1 MLMEEFDVTNRTAID
16 VRYQETDQMGVVY
29 HANYLV
35 WFEIGRTKLIEQLG
49 FTYPELEAEGV
60 LLPVIDTRLTY
71 HQPARYGETVYVETV
86 IKQYKGVRL
95 TYDYVIKNEKDA
107 TLVTGYTEHTFVEK
121 GTFRPIRLRSINQKW
136 HNLLKDASKEGEVG
150 FWDYER

>member
-49 FTYPELEAEGV
+49 FTYVELENEGL
-60 LLPVIDTRLTY
+60 LLPVINVHASY
-71 HQPARYGETVYVETV
+71 KQPVRYGEKTFIET
-86 IKQYKGVRL
+86 KLTKYNGVRL
-95 TYDYVIKNEKDA
+95 TYEYEVKNADQ
-107 TLVTGYTEHTFVEK
+107 TVCVSGWTEHAL
-121 GTFRPIRLRSINQKW
+121 IRKESFLPTHLRRVHKRW
-136 HNLLKDASKEGEVG
+136 HELLQREVMKD
-150 FWDYER
+150 